1 MQQIDAGLVGYGKA
15 GEIFHAP
22 LITATPG
29 LGLKS
34 VVERHAQRSR
44 QRYPQATI
52 VRSIDELLDDSNIEL
67 VVIATPNISHYEL
80 AHKAL
85 AAGRHVVVDKPFTI
99 TSAEAD
105 SLIALAQEK
114 NLILTVFHNRRLDG
128 DFHTVQSLLRQGL
141 LGRLVHYESAFD
153 RFRNYLKEDAWRE
166 QPLPG
171 AGLLYDLGAHLIDQA
186 VQLFGL
192 PSSVTA
198 DVRRQREGAE
208 ADDAFDVWLG
218 YDEVKVRLQ
227 ASILAREP
235 RPRFRLFGDQGS
247 FVKFGLDPQEAM
259 LQQGALPG
267 DPQWG
272 MEPPE
277 QWGTL
282 NTNVGDLH
290 IEGRIET
297 LPGRYE
303 DYYQNVYEAITS
315 GAPLLVSPIEAR
327 NVIRIIELAQQS
339 DEEQRTIPC
348 GW

>member
-1 MQQIDAGLVGYGKA
+1 MQQVKAGLVGYGKA

-29 LGLKS
+29 LRLKGF
-34 VVERHAQRSR
+34 VERHAQRSR
-44 QRYPQATI
+44 HRYPQATI
-52 VRSIDELLDDSNIEL
+52 VRSIDELLDDSDIQL
-67 VVIATPNISHYEL
+67 VVIATPNTSHYDL

-85 AAGRHVVVDKPFTI
+85 SAGRHVVVDKPFTI

-105 SLIALAQEK
+105 RLIALAEEQ
-114 NLILTVFHNRRLDG
+114 NLILSVFHNRRLDG
-128 DFHTVQSLLRQGL
+128 DFQTVQAILRQGL

-171 AGLLYDLGAHLIDQA
+171 SGLLYDLGAHLIDQA

-198 DVRRQREGAE
+198 DVRQQRKGAA
-208 ADDAFDVWLG
+208 ADDAFDVHLG

-235 RPRFRLFGDQGS
+235 RPRFRLFGNQGS
-247 FVKFGLDPQEAM
+247 FVKYGLDPQEEL
-259 LQQGALPG
+259 LQQGTLPG
-267 DPQWG
+267 DRQWG
-272 MEPPE
+272 VEPPE

-282 NTNVGDLH
+282 NTDLGDLH
-290 IEGRIET
+290 IQGAIET
-297 LPGRYE
+297 LAGRYE
-303 DYYQNVYEAITS
+303 DYYQNVYEAIT
-315 GAPLLVSPIEAR
+315 GNAPLLVNATEAR

-339 DEEQRTIPC
+339 SGEQRTIPC
-348 GW
+348 DW